1 LDLPLSLHKYTP
13 EAHPTANSHTG
24 DQGRKA
30 ARPFVITVLFGELT
44 EKINA
49 HIVSISRLTPRLHK
63 IIANFAVLASR
74 IHCIKLYF

>member
-1 LDLPLSLHKYTP
+1 MSSVYLAFAFL
-13 EAHPTANSHTG
+13 G
-24 DQGRKA
+24 
-30 ARPFVITVLFGELT
+30 PFVITVLFGELT